1 MHKQIAESRQALLCS
16 MPNSLQDAVF
26 SALNQRYGEL
36 YEPEENDSVLLED
49 TLKEILDSFQRNQPL
64 LGQLRYVWMALTLA
78 AIVEPTVKYYQP
90 NSQIPEKTI
99 DLLTDWLLETLV
111 EMLAPKKQLHS
122 ISENTYSNISLDLK
136 HLLSTNELSS
146 LQVLSEALD
155 VYREALETL
164 EPDRSLQALLNILED
179 CLEGYA
185 IFPGADGRRELFN
198 WWLSDVVPS
207 CWYLLPP
214 TSVYSLKDADR
225 SSALSRLGEISSS
238 VWSLI
243 RSAVQHK
250 KEDGK
255 YQLSDN
261 TLLATNDRVG
271 IQIKYSQ
278 PLLSNANVY

>member
-1 MHKQIAESRQALLCS
+1 MYSL
-16 MPNSLQDAVF
+16 PNSLQGAVA

-36 YEPEENDSVLLED
+36 YEPEVSGGVLLED
-49 TLKEILDSFQRNQPL
+49 TLEEILGSFQQNQPL

-90 NSQIPEKTI
+90 DSQIPEKTI
-99 DLLTDWLLETLV
+99 GLLTDWLLETLV
-111 EMLAPKKQLHS
+111 EMLAPKKQLRS
-122 ISENTYSNISLDLK
+122 SSKNTHSNISLDLK
-136 HLLSTNELSS
+136 HLLSVNELSS

-214 TSVYSLKDADR
+214 TSAYSLKDADR
-225 SSALSRLGEISSS
+225 SFALSRLEKISSS
-238 VWSLI
+238 VWFLI
-243 RSAVQHK
+243 KSGVQNK
-250 KEDGK
+250 KENSK
-255 YQLSDN
+255 YLLSKN
-261 TLLATNDRVG
+261 TLFAVDDGIG
-271 IQIKYSQ
+271 IQIKYSHSI
-278 PLLSNANVY
+278 LSSTNVYSEVL